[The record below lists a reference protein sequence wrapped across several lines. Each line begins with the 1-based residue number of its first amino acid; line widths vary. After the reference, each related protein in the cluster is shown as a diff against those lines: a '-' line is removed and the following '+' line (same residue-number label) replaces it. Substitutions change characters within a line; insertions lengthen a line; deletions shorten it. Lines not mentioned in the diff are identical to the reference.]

1 MNRSLLFSGLLA
13 LFAFSS
19 CETYQYVS
27 PMPATPQ
34 FKEAGEVQGQLA
46 VGFNHY
52 EVQGSA
58 SFTNFLGG
66 SFTAFKAPYSL
77 VKHYTLH
84 SFFNPNRNDRN
95 RYLSFNLGYIQAHLE
110 NGAGDHLP
118 LIGRYIR
125 PYTSPLGLFA
135 SDYEGLTFGM
145 DTYWYTPKKRISIS
159 AGIQA
164 RWLKFYQLDRY
175 SFPSLYY
182 PTHHWHLNGT
192 QQYAYITP
200 RVVATVYTQNKMFFL
215 RGGLFMQMPITPAMN
230 GTHIEE
236 HKNIRYSNDGV
247 LNPEQSLMTYSL
259 SVGFNM
265 NLLRYIRG
273 RKTD

>member
-1 MNRSLLFSGLLA
+1 MNRSLYFSGLLA

-46 VGFNHY
+46 VGLNHY

-66 SFTAFKAPYSL
+66 SFTTFKAPKSF
-77 VKHYTLH
+77 VHHYTLH
-84 SFFNPNRNDRN
+84 GYFNPNRNN
-95 RYLSFNLGYIQAHLE
+95 KSRYLSFNLGYMRAHLE
-110 NGAGDHLP
+110 NEAPNDFP
-118 LIGRYIR
+118 VIGGVGTLLNQ
-125 PYTSPLGLFA
+125 YTSE
-135 SDYEGLTFGM
+135 YEGWTFGM
-145 DTYWYTPKKRISIS
+145 DTYWYTPKERISIS

-164 RWLKFYQLDRY
+164 RWLKFYQLDTY
-175 SFPSLYY
+175 SEPLRSVPS
-182 PTHHWHLNGT
+182 HHWYLNGS
-192 QQYAYITP
+192 QEYAYITP
-200 RVVATVYTQNKMFFL
+200 RVVATVYTPNKVFFL
-215 RGGLFMQMPITPAMN
+215 RGGLFMQMPITEGMN
-230 GTHIEE
+230 GTYIHGYYTWHPE
-236 HKNIRYSNDGV
+236 NRV
-247 LNPEQSLMTYSL
+247 LNPKQSLMTYSL

-273 RKTD
+273 RKAN